1 MPISLFLLPFQ
12 ADFSR
17 RGICF
22 PEFFRSLSLKLLCLR
37 ARDRGLHLVRVR
49 AFCAA
54 PVESRGHVKVVLPRL
69 HAAVCIRGAHNQCGV
84 DLAVRTPRNRSA
96 VHVVTA
102 DSARTASAPRELHL
116 MLRSCRSAALRRE
129 GHRERSALSR
139 GKRQRE

>member
-1 MPISLFLLPFQ
+1 MPISGKPEIGG
-12 ADFSR
+12 APRND
-17 RGICF
+17 GE
-22 PEFFRSLSLKLLCLR
+22 EFFRSLSLKLLCLR

-116 MLRSCRSAALRRE
+116 MLRSCRSRPSQRFN
-129 GHRERSALSR
+129 R
-139 GKRQRE
+139 GICLGVATE